1 MAEALWNDIVYTE
14 VMQSEG
20 FVVDY
25 AVCTTYSLDMPT
37 LLSVPFML
45 GTMTDL
51 TEATMRSPHLILE
64 TINRSAGKFAVFC
77 NAGCIA
83 VPQANSKVYALL
95 ERSVVQVTLP
105 AKGGGFVNF
114 HPKVWVIKET
124 NPDTGESQI
133 KLVVLSRNL
142 TCSND
147 LDVVCELVGK
157 INNKP
162 ATKRAQAKHA
172 PLIDF
177 LSWLVDKADD
187 RTIRKNMRTICE
199 DINYIE
205 RFDLIDSPFDA
216 YDFFPMGIPGYDGY
230 SDCLE
235 QDLLNHAAEMLIIS
249 PFIDM
254 DVLGKMAACSPSA
267 KKTLITRHASVTQD
281 MINLFKDNDGV
292 YVPKEVLTDKVE
304 KDVAVDLHEKV
315 YFVRRYEGNLSYNHL
330 YLGSTN
336 ATKNGFKC
344 NVEFLLHL
352 QFAPY
357 KSSYDKYRS
366 ELIND
371 SKECMF
377 EKVTSIP
384 NDDACKEDVT
394 NELLLRTA
402 IVALRKAQITGDS
415 DNYTITIQCRQNKL
429 PNKTVTLYPLGC
441 EGKEA
446 MLADGMT
453 FTGLPLVSLTEF
465 YVISI
470 GDLRRVIKL
479 PTEGMPTEERD
490 NAIFRSYINTKGK
503 FINYLAFMLTDDVE
517 QYVLESQQL
526 EKELSNE
533 HATTM
538 EQQLSTSLYEDMVRM
553 AYSNPERIASI
564 RQIIEKA
571 DKEVVPDHF
580 MEMYQTFENVL
591 KQIKRL

>member
-1 MAEALWNDIVYTE
+1 MAEALWNDIVYTD
-14 VMQSEG
+14 VMQSDNY
-20 FVVDY
+20 VVDY
-25 AVCTTYSLDMPT
+25 AVCTTYSLDMST

-45 GTMTDL
+45 GTMADL
-51 TEATMRSPHLILE
+51 TETTMRSPHLILE
-64 TINRSAGKFAVFC
+64 TINRSAGKFVVFC

-114 HPKVWVIKET
+114 HPKVWVVKET
-124 NPDTGESQI
+124 NPETGEGQI
-133 KLVVLSRNL
+133 KFVALSRNL

-157 INNKP
+157 IGKKP
-162 ATKRAQAKHA
+162 ATKKAQTKHA
-172 PLIDF
+172 PLGDF
-177 LSWLVDKADD
+177 LTWLIGKAND
-187 RTIRKNMRTICE
+187 RTIRKNMRAICN
-199 DINYIE
+199 DISYIE
-205 RFDLIDSPFDA
+205 RFDLTDSPFED

-230 SDCLE
+230 SKCLE
-235 QDLLNHAAEMLIIS
+235 QDILDHATEMLIIS
-249 PFIDM
+249 PFVDM
-254 DVLGKMAACSPSA
+254 DVLNKMVNCAPSA
-267 KKTLITRHASVTQD
+267 KKTLITRHSSVTQD
-281 MINLFKDNDGV
+281 MISIFNDGV

-336 ATKNGFKC
+336 ATKNGFKR

-371 SKECMF
+371 SKDCMF
-377 EKVTSIP
+377 EKVVSIP
-384 NDDACKEDVT
+384 EDDTPKEDIT
-394 NELLLRTA
+394 NKLMLRIA
-402 IVALRKAQITGDS
+402 IAAIQEAQITS
-415 DNYTITIQCRQNKL
+415 AADNYTITIQCCQTKL
-429 PNKTVTLYPLGC
+429 PDEDVYLYPLGC
-441 EGKEA
+441 EGKETS
-446 MLADGMT
+446 LTDGIA
-453 FTGLPLVSLTEF
+453 FTGLQLSSLTEF
-465 YVISI
+465 YVIRI
-470 GDLRRVIKL
+470 GDLQRVIKI
-479 PTEGMPTEERD
+479 PTDGMPTEERD
-490 NAIFRSYINTKGK
+490 NAIFRSFINTKGK

-517 QYVLESQQL
+517 QYILESQQL
-526 EKELSNE
+526 EKELSNDK
-533 HATTM
+533 ATAM
-538 EQQLSTSLYEDMVRM
+538 EQQISTSLYEDMVRM
-553 AYSNPERIASI
+553 AYANPDRIASI

-580 MEMYQTFENVL
+580 MDMYSTFENVL